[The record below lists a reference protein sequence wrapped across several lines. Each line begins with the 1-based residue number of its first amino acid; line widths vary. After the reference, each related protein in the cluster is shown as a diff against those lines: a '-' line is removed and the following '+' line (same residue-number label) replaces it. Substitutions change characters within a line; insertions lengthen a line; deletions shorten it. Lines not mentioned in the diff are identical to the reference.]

1 MRSLAHS
8 GLFLLFK
15 LNVAGGSGL
24 NRFIQKTNMLV
35 GRTAGRSDLAPDL
48 PPHLT
53 KLGIVSFL
61 TAMSSA
67 MVYGVLPI
75 FLVRVLGITIASVGL
90 IEGAAEGGM
99 ALARILSG
107 LASDRLGRRKPL
119 LLLGYAVSALNKL
132 LFPLA
137 TGMSMILA
145 ARMIDRIGKGLRD
158 APRDAFMTDLTP
170 ARVRGSGFGLRLAFY
185 TMGYVAGP
193 LLAMAVMEVSG
204 DNFRL
209 VFWIAVIPA
218 ALAIVVLVLGIQ
230 EIPPRSFAPRPLK
243 LRRHELSRFAAPF
256 WRAIAV
262 ASLLSLARFSHAFL
276 LLKAHGAGLDSAYV
290 PLVLILMHLVYAAAA
305 YPFGVLAD
313 RIDRHR
319 QLMLGAGVLIF
330 ADIVLASAAGP
341 WVVMIGA
348 GFWGLQFAVTQ
359 GLLAA
364 AIADS
369 APAEL
374 RGTAFGIFDFAV
386 GTASFIASAAAGALW
401 VAFGPEWTFAV
412 SAAAGL
418 VAMFVS
424 AVRPGSGASASA
436 RVFVA
441 LKMKSE
447 LAEEL
452 AGLSAGVEKFGVR
465 RIPAS
470 DIHLTIVPPWNE
482 TSISDA
488 VVKLSRAAAA
498 HAPFELK
505 FRRVCYGPERRHPR
519 LLWVECKASSELV
532 ALRNDLL
539 MAFEVANDRQ
549 FRPHVT
555 LGRVR
560 RLSASLSRNHSIK
573 HDLALSQQVSSVELM
588 QSPPQGARGY
598 TVLASVPL
606 AGSAVP

>member
-1 MRSLAHS
+1 MRSPAQS
-8 GLFLLFK
+8 GLFYSMFK
-15 LNVAGGSGL
+15 FEVIRPWFESA
-24 NRFIQKTNMLV
+24 RRKTNLV
-35 GRTAGRSDLAPDL
+35 GGRVADRAELTPEL
-48 PPHLT
+48 PPHVA

-75 FLVRVLGITIASVGL
+75 FLVQVLGVTTASVGL

-99 ALARILSG
+99 AVARILSG
-107 LASDRLGRRKPL
+107 LASDQLRRRKPL
-119 LLLGYAVSALNKL
+119 VLFGYAVSALNKVM
-132 LFPLA
+132 FPLA

-158 APRDAFMTDLTP
+158 APRDAFMTDVTP

-193 LLAMAVMEVSG
+193 LLAMVLMGMSG

-218 ALAIVVLVLGIQ
+218 ALAIIVLVLGIQ
-230 EIPPRSFAPRPLK
+230 EIPPRSFAPRPLR
-243 LRRHELSRFAAPF
+243 LRRHELLRFATPF
-256 WRAIAV
+256 WWAIAV

-276 LLKAHGAGLDSAYV
+276 LLKARGTGLDSAYI
-290 PLVLILMHLVYAAAA
+290 PLVMILMHLVYAAAA

-330 ADIVLASAAGP
+330 ADVVLAAAAAP

-386 GTASFIASAAAGALW
+386 GAASFMASTAAGALW
-401 VAFGPEWTFAV
+401 VTLGPEWTFAV
-412 SAAAGL
+412 SAIIGL
-418 VAMFVS
+418 IAIVIS
-424 AVRPGSGASASA
+424 AVQPGRGASASV
-436 RVFVA
+436 RVFAA
-441 LKMKSE
+441 LKMTPEVADE
-447 LAEEL
+447 LV
-452 AGLSAGVEKFGVR
+452 GLSASVEKFGFR
-465 RIPAS
+465 RIPS
-470 DIHLTIVPPWNE
+470 NDIHFTIVPPWNE

-488 VVKLSRAAAA
+488 TAKLGRAAAG
-498 HAPFELK
+498 HAPFVLK
-505 FRRVCYGPERRHPR
+505 FSRLCYGPERRHPR
-519 LLWVECKASSELV
+519 LLWAECVPSSELI
-532 ALRNDLL
+532 ALRHELL
-539 MAFEVANDRQ
+539 ITFGAVNDRE

-555 LGRVR
+555 LARIRKG
-560 RLSASLSRNHSIK
+560 SASLVKK
-573 HDLALSQQVSSVELM
+573 HPIDRDLTLSQTVSSIELM
-588 QSPPQGARGY
+588 QSPPPGARGY
-598 TVLASVPL
+598 TVLASLPL
-606 AGSAVP
+606 AG